1 MAAAGDTAGAGAAA
15 ATAAPHPPPAPAK
28 TPPSKAPTPT
38 PPSPASAPSRWATST
53 TPLPGSSHHAPAPPS
68 AASPSSTE
76 VPTFTLLPP
85 PPTPL
90 TPTPLGTYTRTTAID
105 TIVSHFLA
113 STTTTPRQII
123 SLGAGTDTR
132 ALRLL
137 STSSHPNL
145 TYHELDFPLITTRKL
160 ASLRAAPPTLVSPV
174 LTLPPPPPPGTTS
187 WTATSPSTP
196 TSTLHVHGL
205 DLRALHPSS
214 PLPPGVDPTLPTLLI
229 SECCLC
235 YLSPSDAASAISH
248 FSSRIPD
255 LGAVLYE
262 PVRPEDSFGQMMV
275 ANLAARGIRMP
286 TVEVFKTPGDQEER
300 MRGVGFDEVKW
311 RTVDAVWE
319 GWVEGGE
326 KERVD
331 GLEGLDEVEEWL
343 LLAGHYIVVW
353 GWRGGRMVL
362 PRG

>member
-1 MAAAGDTAGAGAAA
+1 MDGAGAAA
-15 ATAAPHPPPAPAK
+15 ATAAPNPPPAPAK
-28 TPPSKAPTPT
+28 TPPSKVPTPT

-53 TPLPGSSHHAPAPPS
+53 TPSPGCSHHAPAPPS
-68 AASPSSTE
+68 AASPSLTE
-76 VPTFTLLPP
+76 VPPPLPDPPAHLTLAP
-85 PPTPL
+85 
-90 TPTPLGTYTRTTAID
+90 GTYTRTTAID

-113 STTTTPRQII
+113 STTTTPPSQRQII

-137 STSSHPNL
+137 SSSLHPHL

-160 ASLRAAPPTLVSPV
+160 ASLRAAPPTLLSPV
-174 LTLPPPPPPGTTS
+174 LTFPPPGTTS

-262 PVRPEDSFGQMMV
+262 PIRPDDSFGQMMV

-300 MRGVGFDEVKW
+300 MREAGFGEVRW

-319 GWVEGGE
+319 GWVGGEE

-353 GWRGGRMVL
+353 GWRGGRMAL